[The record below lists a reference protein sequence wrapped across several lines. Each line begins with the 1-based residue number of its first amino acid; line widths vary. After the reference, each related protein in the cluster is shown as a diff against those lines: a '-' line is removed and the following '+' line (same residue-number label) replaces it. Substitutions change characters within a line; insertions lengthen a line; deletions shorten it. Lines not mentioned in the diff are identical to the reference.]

1 MESSRGSSP
10 SLSPGSLS
18 PSPRA
23 DENGARARPLL
34 LNEDIRGPI
43 LLGEGSRA
51 DRPLLRGRSHN
62 MLTVTHR
69 PLPTNSGSVCQRAIF
84 HKLNTFLHLQ
94 PHLVA
99 VHGKHLRQK
108 LVLSQSLDNDK
119 RVFKSLNHTS
129 SLPDP
134 FSHQSTNLTSP
145 PVNQLFTSFNL
156 DMC

>member
-34 LNEDIRGPI
+34 LNEDIRGPL

-69 PLPTNSGSVCQRAIF
+69 PLPTNSGSVCQRVVIF
-84 HKLNTFLHLQ
+84 SQIKHFSSSPTPSCCSPWQTFTSEACIVPELGQ
-94 PHLVA
+94 WQESFQVSKPH
-99 VHGKHLRQK
+99 
-108 LVLSQSLDNDK
+108 
-119 RVFKSLNHTS
+119 FFS
-129 SLPDP
+129 SWPL
-134 FSHQSTNLTSP
+134 LTSIH
-145 PVNQLFTSFNL
+145 
-156 DMC
+156 